1 MTEKITEFSRDGWTF
16 DVVDSGPI
24 PGAASDIPVILL
36 HGFPDRA
43 SCWGDVTPL
52 LNERGLRTVAPDQ
65 RGYSPGA
72 RPQSVRDY
80 RIGELV
86 DDAVSRG
93 ATVLTGGTIPDREGF
108 FYPAT
113 VLKDV
118 PADSRV
124 CHEEIFGPVAPII
137 VCDDVDEML
146 ALWGII

>member
-36 HGFPDRA
+36 HGFPERA
-43 SCWGDVTPL
+43 SCWEDVTPL

-80 RIGELV
+80 RIDELV
-86 DDAVSRG
+86 DDVIALADALDAPRFHLVGHDSVSY
-93 ATVLTGGTIPDREGF
+93 THLTLPTKR
-108 FYPAT
+108 
-113 VLKDV
+113 
-118 PADSRV
+118 
-124 CHEEIFGPVAPII
+124 I
-137 VCDDVDEML
+137 V
-146 ALWGII
+146 